1 MKGDFFRDTFDAA
14 KHFFGVRMQQG
25 RVQLDADWNEQAG
38 ITLHYLRS
46 LAADLIG
53 PHGGPGDGFKISRL
67 PAAAEQALSDLEIA
81 VGHYYVAGLRCENLT
96 EVGDQGATATYWT
109 QRDYPV
115 GTEAGALPQPPFLA
129 YLDVWERLVTVVEDP
144 TVREPAWGGPDTG
157 TRVQLVWQ
165 VKVLPLRAPAGCAP
179 EAESTG
185 FWREFAEQALL
196 LASPPKV
203 RLRARAYSGD
213 ATAGSGTG
221 PDGNAQYV
229 GKENQ
234 LYRVEIHTG
243 GDSAPSFKW
252 SRTNGSV
259 VFPITKLHGTDVQ
272 VAFPDKLKSSL
283 HCRDWVEVVDDDVLL
298 GRTAPLLRVQAIDCS
313 NGIVTLAG
321 NLPVTTESPASKHPL
336 LRRWDGWQTVQKAS
350 ADGSESWLNLEDGI
364 QIQFAVGGTF
374 CAGDY
379 WLIPARAATGDIIWP
394 TDQSKPAGIVLN
406 DCPRPAA
413 LPPIG
418 VKHHFAP
425 LSVLLPQKNGEVIPL
440 DLRRVFKPLAAD

>member
-67 PAAAEQALSDLEIA
+67 PAAAEQALTGLGIA
-81 VGHYYVAGLRCENLT
+81 AGHYYVVGLLCENLA
-96 EVGDQGATATYWT
+96 EAGNQGESATYWT

-144 TVREPAWGGPDTG
+144 TVREPPLGGPDTR

-196 LASPPKV
+196 LASPPQSEV
-203 RLRARAYSGD
+203 
-213 ATAGSGTG
+213 AGAGVFRRCHCRFWNG
-221 PDGNAQYV
+221 AGWKCAIRRE
-229 GKENQ
+229 GKPA
-234 LYRVEIHTG
+234 LPR
-243 GDSAPSFKW
+243 GDSH
-252 SRTNGSV
+252 R
-259 VFPITKLHGTDVQ
+259 
-272 VAFPDKLKSSL
+272 
-283 HCRDWVEVVDDDVLL
+283 
-298 GRTAPLLRVQAIDCS
+298 GRFRAI
-313 NGIVTLAG
+313 L
-321 NLPVTTESPASKHPL
+321 
-336 LRRWDGWQTVQKAS
+336 
-350 ADGSESWLNLEDGI
+350 
-364 QIQFAVGGTF
+364 
-374 CAGDY
+374 
-379 WLIPARAATGDIIWP
+379 
-394 TDQSKPAGIVLN
+394 
-406 DCPRPAA
+406 
-413 LPPIG
+413 
-418 VKHHFAP
+418 
-425 LSVLLPQKNGEVIPL
+425 
-440 DLRRVFKPLAAD
+440 